1 MCKYFKNMEQIRA
14 LIDAGAVVLV
24 VASLGAGAVLVASAI
39 AAMRRRRRGL
49 ITTGPY
55 AITRNPTYVGLA
67 FLYLGVALSL
77 RLVWAIVLLP
87 LAILV
92 VDKLVVAREE
102 RYLTERFG
110 DEYRHYV
117 ATTRRWLLA
126 RWRAS

>member
-1 MCKYFKNMEQIRA
+1 MEQVRA

-24 VASLGAGAVLVASAI
+24 VASFGAGALLVGSAI

-67 FLYLGVALSL
+67 FVYVGVALAL
-77 RLVWAIVLLP
+77 HLVWAIIPLP
-87 LAILV
+87 LAILAI
-92 VDKLVVAREE
+92 DKFVVAREE
-102 RYLTERFG
+102 RDLTERFG